1 MSRNQREPVDLRKLP
16 EFQASFKLAREFYN
30 ADQKLSPTDRKKL
43 SSAFNA
49 PLIAD
54 PLFSL
59 PALYAGIKAPQW
71 LQKLGYLDKN
81 KSTRGLS
88 VFLGFGCLL
97 FGGSIG
103 SIIGYWYGDLSLS
116 SIPSAQKIFRILL
129 PYPPQIGRSYYGE
142 TAKDSSKIMPN
153 PDTINWNRELIFPYN
168 LALHIRSQ
176 NPQQSQAPPMGPR
189 PIPGPQPVPQAS
201 SRGPS
206 TSVNMQET
214 NQRDEFYDG
223 RVSEGSEND
232 DPFQEENKQ
241 PEPQQYQSSWE
252 RIRQQN
258 GQSGQSGQNNQS
270 QSSPSFSNGGY
281 GAPSAALSIPRYSH
295 DENDQQESQVE
306 FDHELDLERSGQG
319 LTDDFSE
326 SEKKWT

>member
-1 MSRNQREPVDLRKLP
+1 MSRSQRENVDLRKLP

-30 ADQKLSPTDRKKL
+30 ADQQLSPSDRKKL

-59 PALYAGIKAPQW
+59 PALYAGIKSPQW

-81 KSTRGLS
+81 RSTRGLS
-88 VFLGFGCLL
+88 VFLGFGCLI
-97 FGGSIG
+97 FGGSVG
-103 SIIGYWYGDLSLS
+103 SIIGYWYGDFSLS
-116 SIPSAQKIFRILL
+116 SVPSAQKTFRILL

-142 TAKDSSKIMPN
+142 TAKDSSKIMPD

-176 NPQQSQAPPMGPR
+176 NAQQSQSPMGPR
-189 PIPGPQPVPQAS
+189 PIPGPQPIPRS
-201 SRGPS
+201 SS
-206 TSVNMQET
+206 TAPPIPVSSQQGG
-214 NQRDEFYDG
+214 QRDEFYDG
-223 RVSEGSEND
+223 SVTEGSESD
-232 DPFQEENKQ
+232 DPFENEENKQ
-241 PEPQQYQSSWE
+241 PEQQQYQSSWD

-258 GQSGQSGQNNQS
+258 GQGGQNNQNRAPS
-270 QSSPSFSNGGY
+270 SFSTGGFK
-281 GAPSAALSIPRYSH
+281 APSDVPQLPRYSH

-319 LTDDFSE
+319 LSDDFSE